1 MFLLEHD
8 AKELLA
14 ARGIAVPAG
23 VLAEATS
30 ALPALPPGPWVV
42 KAQLAAGGRGKA
54 GGIRKAGTAEALR
67 AAVSDITRLE
77 IRGRGV
83 RECRIEQEIRGA
95 QEAYLGIMLDPA
107 AAGVRVLLAARGGME
122 IETMAAER
130 GLLRTAVCDPHESS
144 IAAAAADLAS
154 DLATPLRNALTA
166 AGSALAAAFCA
177 YECSLLE
184 INPLF
189 VRPDASW
196 LAGDAKMIT
205 DDNALPRQYAVAA
218 LLERR
223 ARVYPEAHLKL
234 HYGCDYV
241 VVDPQGEIGLLTTG
255 AGLSMMLIDELR
267 QAGFRPYNF
276 LDVRTGGL
284 RGDPARLVHVLNWIA
299 QGPRVKVVLINIF
312 AGITDL
318 GEFSRLLLAA
328 LQALP
333 QLKVPVVAR
342 LVGNAIEAARAVLGD
357 AGIEV
362 ETDLGAALKRV
373 RSHLLTNTHR

>member
-1 MFLLEHD
+1 
-8 AKELLA
+8 
-14 ARGIAVPAG
+14 
-23 VLAEATS
+23 
-30 ALPALPPGPWVV
+30 VV
-42 KAQLAAGGRGKA
+42 KAQIAAGGRGKA
-54 GGIRKAGTAEALR
+54 GGIRHADSIAAVR
-67 AAVSDITRLE
+67 AAVSEITCMK
-77 IRGRGV
+77 IRGRSV
-83 RECRIEQEIRGA
+83 HECRIEQKITGA
-95 QEAYLGIMLDPA
+95 QEAYLGILIDAA

-122 IETMAAER
+122 IEAMAVEP
-130 GLLRTAVCDPHESS
+130 GLLRTAVCDPDASS
-144 IAAAAADLAS
+144 VAACTAQLAS
-154 DLATPLRNALTA
+154 SLAPSLRDTLTA
-166 AGSALAAAFCA
+166 AGTALAAAFCA

-189 VRPDASW
+189 VMPDGSW

-205 DDNALPRQYAVAA
+205 DDNALPRQNAVAA

-223 ARVYPEAHLKL
+223 ARVYPEAYLKL
-234 HYGCDYV
+234 NYGCDYV

-267 QAGFRPYNF
+267 QAGLRPYNF

-284 RGDPARLVHVLNWIA
+284 RGDPARLIHVLKWIA
-299 QGPRVKVVLINIF
+299 QGARVKVVLVNIF

-328 LQALP
+328 LQAVP

-342 LVGNAIEAARAVLGD
+342 LVGNALEAARSVLGA

-362 ETDLGAALKRV
+362 VTDLGLALTRV
-373 RSHLLTNTHR
+373 RSHLGKETHRKDAKTQR

>member
-1 MFLLEHD
+1 MYLLEHD
-8 AKELLA
+8 AKTLLA
-14 ARGIAVPAG
+14 ARGIPLPAG
-23 VLAEATS
+23 VLAVAG
-30 ALPALPPGPWVV
+30 APLPALPPGPWVV

-54 GGIRKAGTAEALR
+54 GGIRKTDRIEAVRTAVAG
-67 AAVSDITRLE
+67 IIGMQ
-77 IRGRGV
+77 IRGRPV
-83 RECRIEQEIRGA
+83 HECRIEQQVSGA
-95 QEAYLGIMLDPA
+95 DEAYLGLMLDPA
-107 AAGVRVLLAARGGME
+107 AAGVRVLLAPRGGMD
-122 IETMAAER
+122 IEAMAAEP
-130 GLLRTAVCDPHESS
+130 GLLRTAVCEPD
-144 IAAAAADLAS
+144 AAALAAGAARLAS
-154 DLATPLRNALTA
+154 DLAPPLRGALAAAGNALT
-166 AGSALAAAFCA
+166 AAFCA

-189 VRPDASW
+189 VMDDGSW

-205 DDNALPRQYAVAA
+205 DDNALPRQPAVSD

-223 ARVYPEAHLKL
+223 ACAYPEAHLKL

-241 VVDPQGEIGLLTTG
+241 VVDPEGEIGLLTTG

-267 QAGFRPYNF
+267 QAGLRPYNF

-284 RGDPARLVHVLNWIA
+284 RGDPARLIHVLNWIA
-299 QGPRVKVVLINIF
+299 QGPRVRVVLVNVF

-328 LQALP
+328 LQAAP
-333 QLKVPVVAR
+333 QLRAPVVAR

-362 ETDLGAALKRV
+362 VTELDAAVTRV
-373 RSHLLTNTHR
+373 RSHLAGNAGA